1 MQKWQLHIKNVLT
14 ISAVG
19 TLLWI
24 VPPANA
30 QSAQDNNPPPTR
42 SSGASQGE
50 LARFDQ
56 FLDSHRDVGE
66 QLRRDPSLVNN
77 SEYLQS
83 HPDLQTYLQE
93 HPGIRQQI
101 TDNPSAFMQREDR
114 FDRRED
120 ARDRD
125 RDGNRGELA
134 SFDRF
139 LDDHKQ
145 ISQELRGDPQRI
157 KDQSFLQKYP
167 DLQTYLQQHPAVRQ
181 QLNENP
187 NAFMDREYRYDQR
200 EAGVQVGRDPDV
212 TRQELAN
219 FDRFLDTHQQISQEL
234 RGDPARVKDQQ
245 FLQKYPE
252 LQSYLQQHP
261 AVREELDENPGRFMY
276 QEHQYDQR
284 TADRQGQDNRD
295 SDRDRDVARDRDNGQ
310 PRNDRDS
317 VRDRDGDVNRRELA
331 NFDHF
336 LDSHREISE
345 QLQKNPSLVRNQQF
359 LQNHPAL
366 QTYLQQHPVVR
377 EQLDQNPNA
386 FMHQEDRFDQ
396 REDAR
401 KRTDNDNRQTPSD
414 RDAARTMDRDGDHR
428 DARNTDRDRD
438 NREVARNQDDDRRA
452 QADRDA
458 NSVDRDRDRSDYR
471 DADRNG
477 SDRDRSNN
485 RQVGREGDTTR
496 GELASF
502 DQFLD
507 HHREIAEQLHRDPS
521 LVKNQ
526 QFVQTHPAL
535 QSYLQAHQ
543 NVREEITENPNAFM
557 RQENNFDHREDTLGK
572 DMDGKDGFREFLGG
586 HSDISKELSKKPA
599 LANDPKFLQKHPDF
613 QQYLKAHPA
622 VQSQLTQDPSNF
634 MKSMQQ
640 PSTSTTGTV
649 KTTTPDPKPKQ

>member
-30 QSAQDNNPPPTR
+30 QSGQDNNPPPTR
-42 SSGASQGE
+42 SSDASQGE

-56 FLDSHRDVGE
+56 FLDSHRDVAD

-83 HPDLQTYLQE
+83 HPDLQTYLQQ

-101 TDNPSAFMQREDR
+101 TDNPNAFMQREDR

-120 ARDRD
+120 ARDHD
-125 RDGNRGELA
+125 RGGNRGELA

-167 DLQTYLQQHPAVRQ
+167 DLQNYLQEHPAVRQ

-187 NAFMDREYRYDQR
+187 NAFMNREYRYDQR

-219 FDRFLDTHQQISQEL
+219 FDRFLDSHQQISQEL
-234 RGDPARVKDQQ
+234 RGDPARIKDQQ

-261 AVREELDENPGRFMY
+261 AVREEVNENPSRFMY

-284 TADRQGQDNRD
+284 EADRLGQDNRD
-295 SDRDRDVARDRDNGQ
+295 ADRDRDVARDRDMNQ

-317 VRDRDGDVNRRELA
+317 GRGSGRDSDVNRRELA
-331 NFDHF
+331 NFDQF

-345 QLQKNPSLVRNQQF
+345 QVQKNPSLVKNQQF

-377 EQLDQNPNA
+377 QQLDQNPNA
-386 FMHQEDRFDQ
+386 FMHQEDRYDR

-401 KRTDNDNRQTPSD
+401 NRADNDNRQPSSD
-414 RDAARTMDRDGDHR
+414 RDANRT
-428 DARNTDRDRD
+428 TDRDRD
-438 NREVARNQDDDRRA
+438 NRDARNNDRDRDSNRDNSQVARNQDDDRRA
-452 QADRDA
+452 QSDRDA
-458 NSVDRDRDRSDYR
+458 N
-471 DADRNG
+471 NN
-477 SDRDRSNN
+477 DRDRSNN
-485 RQVGREGDTTR
+485 RQVGRDGDTTR

-535 QSYLQAHQ
+535 QSYLEAHQ
-543 NVREEITENPNAFM
+543 NVREEISENPNAFM

-572 DMDGKDGFREFLGG
+572 DMDGKDGFREFLSG
-586 HSDISKELSKKPA
+586 HSDISKELSKKPT
-599 LANDPKFLQKHPDF
+599 LANDQKFLQKHPDF

-622 VQSQLTQDPSNF
+622 VQTQLTQDPTNF

-640 PSTSTTGTV
+640 PSASTTGAV